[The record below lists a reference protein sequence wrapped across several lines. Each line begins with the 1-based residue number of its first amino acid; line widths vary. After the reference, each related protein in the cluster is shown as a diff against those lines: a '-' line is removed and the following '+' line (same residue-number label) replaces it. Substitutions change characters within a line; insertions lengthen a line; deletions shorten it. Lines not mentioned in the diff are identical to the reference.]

1 MGSIAPNFDDFNR
14 QSHASP
20 DEAAVLDTIEELEQL
35 DSQLAQRESELDE
48 RERHLNQRQE
58 QLDERATLVDERVS
72 KLQDNLQRLAD
83 GRNRLTE
90 AWGNFRT
97 EEAALAAQRQELQ
110 RERQRTE
117 RPTQVDRTD
126 ADYDDPLAESAR
138 RLDAL
143 FEEGFEPPPRTLRT
157 SAMPR
162 GPRGAGLGALGGRI
176 RRSNLTR
183 DRFNF
188 VREAD
193 TPRFTYDADG
203 NRVRREQPPAAHLGE
218 ETRSARDTGDLPWDG
233 RPRSSSWQ
241 NGSAGRYTE
250 GDDRPARL
258 RAGDVMLFDPAETD
272 VMAFISRL
280 EFIATQEGED
290 AVLRVFPLCLKG
302 QALEWHN
309 GLSAEMRKDMSA
321 SLLATISELG
331 REFQLSEG
339 EAWAKA
345 QSLRFSFDK
354 SDELPL
360 ALYISRKINLLRAAS
375 ISDSAM
381 VKRLLWEG
389 LESNLSLITPLI
401 PTERLDDFRR
411 RIRDNESAARRAWAD
426 RKAQFAEYIRNSR
439 RFDQNNDRRSY
450 RTPLAKQQTEAIKPS
465 VPAADPGAIPPV
477 GAPTTSK
484 LPIRRTEGGK
494 PPAPAAGC
502 YVCGGPHYAN
512 RCPRKGEANDR
523 PANQVELEG
532 AGEEDDDLLDLDPSL
547 DSDITPRGDL
557 SVCIDTGAGIS
568 LIDAAIASL
577 FFPHCQP
584 TPMPHNRR
592 VGIRGVGSDTN
603 ESNLFI
609 ATALTLK
616 ADDGSLFIVKGEFH
630 LVRYLGCNMIIAND
644 ILSSAKATIDVHGE
658 RIIFHSKYSMSAK
671 ATRGAIRAD
680 SHGGH
685 PRRAS

>member
-1 MGSIAPNFDDFNR
+1 MGDVFVKRIRIDYDIVKISHAIYVQNITEGLVDIRLESRRGRNISVKNQITLYGSRQAEGFLYACPPGVTSMLRATLNSAPVAEWKDAKGHWLQTFGTEATKHTKEMGSIAPRLDDFNR

-290 AVLRVFPLCLKG
+290 AVLRVFPLCLKVI
-302 QALEWHN
+302 LN
-309 GLSAEMRKDMSA
+309 L
-321 SLLATISELG
+321 
-331 REFQLSEG
+331 
-339 EAWAKA
+339 
-345 QSLRFSFDK
+345 QSRRCFVIIIHIIYGSILRRFCGD
-354 SDELPL
+354 
-360 ALYISRKINLLRAAS
+360 
-375 ISDSAM
+375 
-381 VKRLLWEG
+381 
-389 LESNLSLITPLI
+389 
-401 PTERLDDFRR
+401 
-411 RIRDNESAARRAWAD
+411 IRDN
-426 RKAQFAEYIRNSR
+426 I
-439 RFDQNNDRRSY
+439 
-450 RTPLAKQQTEAIKPS
+450 
-465 VPAADPGAIPPV
+465 
-477 GAPTTSK
+477 
-484 LPIRRTEGGK
+484 
-494 PPAPAAGC
+494 
-502 YVCGGPHYAN
+502 
-512 RCPRKGEANDR
+512 
-523 PANQVELEG
+523 
-532 AGEEDDDLLDLDPSL
+532 
-547 DSDITPRGDL
+547 
-557 SVCIDTGAGIS
+557 
-568 LIDAAIASL
+568 AIATQKTLSEVL
-577 FFPHCQP
+577 SQIIKLYHISNPL
-584 TPMPHNRR
+584 
-592 VGIRGVGSDTN
+592 GSKDHIEEN
-603 ESNLFI
+603 
-609 ATALTLK
+609 
-616 ADDGSLFIVKGEFH
+616 
-630 LVRYLGCNMIIAND
+630 
-644 ILSSAKATIDVHGE
+644 
-658 RIIFHSKYSMSAK
+658 
-671 ATRGAIRAD
+671 
-680 SHGGH
+680 
-685 PRRAS
+685 